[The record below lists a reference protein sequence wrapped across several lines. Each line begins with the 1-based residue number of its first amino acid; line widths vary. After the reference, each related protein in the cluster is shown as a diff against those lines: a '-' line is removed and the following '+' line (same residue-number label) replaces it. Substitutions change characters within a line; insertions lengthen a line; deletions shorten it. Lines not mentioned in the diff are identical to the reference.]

1 MKKYLL
7 LLTLFITMFALVSLC
22 YFYMIPRYIL
32 STVFVITYIIII
44 IKFLK
49 PKELRMNKL
58 KFLSIPTL
66 ILVVCV
72 ILIFNGTLLF
82 TSVIGSYIIS
92 LGLKNWLK
100 LKLIK
105 DNI

>member
-1 MKKYLL
+1 
-7 LLTLFITMFALVSLC
+7 MFALVSLC